1 MNGII
6 SNPISP
12 NELRS
17 STANFIV
24 VLFVYG
30 MLIGTLETTG
40 QPPQIYNT
48 GVAVEAYEFFWSM
61 TG

>member
-12 NELRS
+12 NELHS
-17 STANFIV
+17 STAIFV
-24 VLFVYG
+24 CLFVYC

-40 QPPQIYNT
+40 QPPQIYM
-48 GVAVEAYEFFWSM
+48 EWP
-61 TG
+61 